1 MHIELKAKH
10 GVSALCSI
18 LHLLTS
24 VLVV

>member
-1 MHIELKAKH
+1 VRIELKAKR
-10 GVSALCSI
+10 GVCVLYPI